1 MLRLKTLFPFP
12 KEKILS
18 FATKNIP
25 LVVVELSNGQMMED
39 VILSAKNL
47 TKIIP
52 FLRMGGIVPTVGDIV
67 EAVQEE
73 YLAIGQ

>member
-1 MLRLKTLFPFP
+1 
-12 KEKILS
+12 
-18 FATKNIP
+18 
-25 LVVVELSNGQMMED
+25 MMED